1 MSKKLLF
8 FAVIALLLLLSAC
21 QPPSLAPTVVPPDT
35 EPATATSEP
44 PAGLPT
50 VEDPKVLISEV
61 LGGIKGNNNYEFIEL
76 YNPGAMPVD
85 LNGWT
90 LSYRLNSSEEDL
102 PVYKWQDKTLVPAQG
117 HYLLVREGEDVGLT
131 PDATFAQP
139 LNTFNGGLALRQP
152 DRTLSDQLGWG
163 KAPEVFT
170 EGTAAEAP
178 ENGVSLE
185 RKPGDDAGNGEDS
198 DDNVADFFVQE
209 LPNPQNS
216 GSPLTPEIAQRL
228 IVQAKAPEQLEPGSQ
243 FSYELIVSNQTGQDV
258 TDVIV
263 EFNLPQGLEL
273 GDLAAGVTATKQGQL
288 LIPVGSLA
296 EGDTTEIS
304 IPVSVPWTYMI
315 AVAHSYNAQAADW
328 PDLAVGSPVVTD
340 ISGGVIPIA
349 TARNLMESELAIQG
363 TATMYTGGLY
373 AGGGNTKFY
382 VQDDSGG
389 LQVQVFGGEGP
400 VNVTI
405 GDKVRVFGEIG
416 AYRGSGQIVPV
427 IVPDDVEIVESTT
440 PDSVPEPM
448 IVTIAEAS
456 TNKETLPGMLVQV
469 EGIVSRVEEF
479 TYSYE
484 IDLTDDE
491 GQVLNLYVDKLT
503 NIGVETIKT
512 DTLYQATGILEVQ
525 DGRTQLYPRLQSDLR
540 EVFPPILLV
549 TAEAPST
556 VEANQTL
563 SYIATVFNHTEEPM
577 TNIQVEAM
585 LPATGVTI
593 EDISDGGEQEGDVIT
608 WTLPELPGGGTQA
621 SVYYTVSV
629 SDPDL
634 DFILSDGFS
643 ATADQWPETAQ
654 SGDLITFIGNT
665 VPIWAIQGPGAS
677 SPYVIDWLSTKG
689 VVTGIFPEL
698 DGMFI
703 QELETDSDPNTSSGL
718 FINLSQVGSLP
729 EVEPGNQI
737 EITGQVRETGQQTQ
751 LLVEDASD
759 LIVLEEDEETPESVE
774 IDPPAAW
781 AAAEPYFESLEG
793 MLVQITGPAKA
804 VSPTTKYGEYV
815 VVRPEWE
822 VDRLWQGDDNGFAI
836 MVDDSSSATHTHQST
851 LPYVVNAGDE
861 VNDLIG
867 PLAFTYDRYKIEP
880 ITEPLISTQF
890 GDLPILEPVTSE
902 EISLMT
908 WNAENL
914 FDAREPNP
922 ADPPMPSLP
931 QYNLALEK
939 VANTI
944 VSAGYPILVGLQ
956 EIENIG
962 VLEDVAKHDL
972 LADYVYEP
980 VLIEGTDSRGIDV
993 GYLVRSDRATISD
1006 VQQFVAP
1013 EGLTS
1018 RPPLLVQVEIETE
1031 DGPKTLYVLNN
1042 HFTSMSGGEK
1052 ATEPRR
1058 IAQADWNVQV
1068 IEENILADDPDAL
1081 VAVMGDLNS
1090 FYQSPPIDALRDAG
1104 LRHVMATLPDEKRY
1118 DYIYLG
1124 ESQVLD
1130 HILVT
1135 PNLFDLLKDVE
1146 ILHVNADY
1154 APAIPDDPSPMR
1166 KSDHDPVIAIF
1177 SLTP

>member
-1 MSKKLLF
+1 MSNKSLIYVLLSL
-8 FAVIALLLLLSAC
+8 IILLLAAC
-21 QPPSLAPTVVPPDT
+21 QPPSLTPTVVPDAV
-35 EPATATSEP
+35 PATATP
-44 PAGLPT
+44 DALAGLPA
-50 VEDPKVLISEV
+50 VAEPNVLISEV
-61 LGGIKGNNNYEFIEL
+61 LGGVQGNNNFEFIEL

-85 LNGWT
+85 LDGWT
-90 LSYRLNSSEEDL
+90 LSYRLNSSEADL
-102 PVYKWQDKTLVPAQG
+102 PVYEWQGKTLLPTQG
-117 HYLLVREGEDVGLT
+117 HYLLVREGEDAGLT
-131 PDATFAQP
+131 PDAMFSQP
-139 LNTFNGGLALRQP
+139 LNTFNGGLALQKP
-152 DRTLSDQLGWG
+152 DGTTSDQLGWG
-163 KAPEVFT
+163 KAPERFT
-170 EGTAAEAP
+170 EGTATAAL

-185 RKPGDDAGNGEDS
+185 RQPGGEAGNGADS
-198 DDNVADFFVQE
+198 DDNVADFFLQE
-209 LPNPQNS
+209 SPNPQNS
-216 GSPLTPEIAQRL
+216 GSPLTPEIIQRL
-228 IVQAKAPEQLEPGSQ
+228 IIQADAPDQLEPGSQ
-243 FSYELIVSNQTGQDV
+243 FNYDLTVSNQTGQDV
-258 TDVIV
+258 TDVTI
-263 EFNLPQGLEL
+263 EFSLPQGLEVGEL
-273 GDLAAGVTATKQGQL
+273 PAGMSVNDQGQI
-288 LIPVGSLA
+288 LIAIDSLA
-296 EGDTTEIS
+296 EGGSSTIS

-349 TARNLMESELAIQG
+349 TARNLMGSELTIEG

-382 VQDDSGG
+382 IQDDSGG

-405 GDKVRVFGEIG
+405 GDRVRVFGEIG
-416 AYRGSGQIVPV
+416 AYRGAGQIVPV
-427 IVPDDVEIVESTT
+427 IVPDDVEILESAT
-440 PDSVPEPM
+440 PDNMPEALP
-448 IVTIAEAS
+448 VSIAEAT
-456 TNKETLPGMLVQV
+456 TNLETLPGALVQV

-484 IDLTDDE
+484 IDLTDDD

-503 NIGVETIKT
+503 TIGVETIKPG
-512 DTLYQATGILEVQ
+512 TLYQATGILEVQ
-525 DGRTQLYPRLQSDLR
+525 DGRIQLYPRLQSDLQ

-556 VEANQTL
+556 VEPGQTM
-563 SYIATVFNHTEEPM
+563 SYTAAVFNHTDEPM
-577 TNIQVEAM
+577 TNIRVEAVW
-585 LPATGVTI
+585 PASGINIEEISEGGVQ
-593 EDISDGGEQEGDVIT
+593 EDDIIV
-608 WTLPELPGGGTQA
+608 WTVPELQGDGAQT
-621 SVYYTVSV
+621 SVFYSISV

-634 DFILSDGFS
+634 DHVQSDGFS
-643 ATADQWPETAQ
+643 ATADQWRETAE

-677 SPYVIDWLSTKG
+677 SPYVIDRLSTRG
-689 VVTGIFPEL
+689 VVTGMFPGL

-703 QELETDSDPNTSSGL
+703 QELETDNDPNTSSGL
-718 FINLSQVGSLP
+718 FINLSEVAALS
-729 EVEPGNQI
+729 EVEPGDEV
-737 EITGQVRETGQQTQ
+737 EITGQVRETSQQTQ
-751 LLVEDASD
+751 LLVEAISD
-759 LIVLEEDEETPESVE
+759 IVVLERDLETPEPVE

-781 AAAEPYFESLEG
+781 ADAEPYFETLEG
-793 MLVQITGPAKA
+793 MLVQISGPARA
-804 VSPTTKYGEYV
+804 VSPVTKYGEYV

-822 VDRLWQGDDNGFAI
+822 VDRLWQGEDNGFAI
-836 MVDDSSSATHTHQST
+836 MVDDSSSATHTDRST
-851 LPYVVNAGDE
+851 LPYVVNAGDD
-861 VNDLIG
+861 VIDLIG
-867 PLAFTYDRYKIEP
+867 PLAFTYDRFKIEP
-880 ITEPLISTQF
+880 IKQPTIESRT
-890 GDLPILEPVTSE
+890 DSLPSLEPVNAD

-922 ADPPMPSLP
+922 ADPPMPSLAE
-931 QYNLALEK
+931 YNLALDK

-944 VSAGYPILVGLQ
+944 VAAGYPILIGLQ

-962 VLEDVAKHDL
+962 VLEDIAGHEL
-972 LADYVYEP
+972 LGEYDYEP
-980 VLIEGTDSRGIDV
+980 VLIEGSDSRGIDV
-993 GYLVRSDRATISD
+993 GYLVRTDRATISD

-1018 RPPLLVQVEIETE
+1018 RPPLLIQVEIETKN
-1031 DGPKTLYVLNN
+1031 GPKTLYVLNN

-1058 IAQADWNVQV
+1058 IAQAAWNVQV

-1090 FYQSPPIDALRDAG
+1090 FYQSPPIDTLRDAG
-1104 LRHVMATLPDEKRY
+1104 LKHVMATLPDDERY

-1135 PNLFDLLKDVE
+1135 PSLFELLKGVD
-1146 ILHVNADY
+1146 ILHINADY